1 MRTFLSISF
10 AGILLVGIA
19 PTLQAAI
26 YKTVDKEGNV
36 LYTDVPP
43 KQSSAPMDVDRGNTY
58 IAAEAAADDATQFEA
73 LAETGDQ
80 QRAATS
86 YSELSITAPSH
97 DQAVRE
103 NAGNLAV
110 TVASLPALDAALGHQ
125 VQILLDGQKAATGG
139 ARVSLTNIDR
149 GTHSLTAQIID
160 TSGEVLI
167 SSAPV
172 TFHMLRYSRLM
183 KKSAARAAN

>member
-10 AGILLVGIA
+10 AGLLLVGIA

-36 LYTDVPP
+36 VYTDVPP
-43 KQSSAPMDVDRGNTY
+43 KQSSAAMDVDRGNTY
-58 IAAEAAADDATQFEA
+58 IAAEAAADDAAQFEA

-80 QRAATS
+80 QQAATS
-86 YSELSITAPSH
+86 YSELSITAPNH